1 MRKFFIVAILLLAVL
16 SCAKHTDTP
25 PTPPTVPS
33 TPPVT
38 LVPGPDFTAVIN
50 NSTNPESSVG
60 YRTFLLSWS
69 EGDLFSVF
77 YNSAGNSKYK
87 YVGRTGVTSGKIV
100 SVNDSSDDFQPINYA
115 IYPYA
120 EENKLD
126 NDVLY
131 FTLPA
136 QQNYKANTLDMA
148 ANTMVAECAE
158 GDNNKFEFKNVS
170 GYICLH
176 VYGATDL
183 KSIELKGNNN
193 EILAGEASYDLIG
206 EEIHMSGKGKTI
218 TLNCDE
224 AVALGATKDDATFFW
239 IALPP
244 TLFTNGVTITLT
256 DSEGNTH
263 TEIIDTELNIERNT
277 VYDKFIKFED
287 EISKSQAEDIIKT
300 MGQEWLTKTKNK
312 YANAVANNV
321 FINNGLQ
328 LKIWAK
334 TYGEKPA
341 DGRSLYISMHGG
353 GGVPAKDNDAQWD
366 NQKQLY
372 TPTEGVYVAPRAP
385 WNEWNMWFKPGLDEL
400 FEQLIQAA
408 VATWD
413 VNPDKVYLM
422 GYSAG
427 GDGAYKMGPRM
438 ADKWAAVSMMA
449 GHPNGAS
456 MLSLRNTPFSIWV
469 GANDADFNRNT
480 IAAEYGKMLDD
491 LQAADPDGYIHS
503 THIVEGKGHWMDNE
517 DRAAVPWMAQYKRNP
532 YPSRVV
538 WCQSEVKR
546 TSFYWISIDEAEYA
560 EGATIV
566 AEIEGNTINISHCDY
581 ENVSFYL
588 NDEMVNLD
596 EPVVITYGDTELFNG
611 MVKRSREVMES
622 SLAKYGDIRNIF
634 PAVVNVKIPSNSNT
648 NNNLENPTGGGIWEW

>member
-1 MRKFFIVAILLLAVL
+1 MKKILVVAISLFALL
-16 SCAKHTDTP
+16 SCATHDDTPATP
-25 PTPPTVPS
+25 PTPPT
-33 TPPVT
+33 PPET
-38 LVPGPDFTAVIN
+38 LVPGPEYTVVIN
-50 NSTNPESSVG
+50 NLTNPESNVG
-60 YRTFLLSWS
+60 YKTFLLSWT

-87 YVGRTGVTSGKIV
+87 YVGKTGVTSGKIV
-100 SVNDSSDDFQPINYA
+100 SVKDSSDDFQPISYA

-120 EENKLD
+120 ESNKLN

-136 QQNYKANTLDMA
+136 QQTYKDWTLA
-148 ANTMVAECAE
+148 VGANTMVAKCAAE
-158 GDNNKFEFKNVS
+158 DNNTFEFENVS
-170 GYICLH
+170 GYMCLH
-176 VYGATDL
+176 VYGKTDI
-183 KSIELKGNNN
+183 KSIEVKGNNN
-193 EILAGEASYDLIG
+193 EILAGEASYNMVNG
-206 EEIHMSGKGKTI
+206 EFQMSGKGKAI

-224 AVALGATKDDATFFW
+224 AVALGATKDAATFFW
-239 IALPP
+239 IAVPP
-244 TLFTNGVTITLT
+244 TLFTKGVTITLT

-277 VYDKFIKFED
+277 VCDKFIEFKD
-287 EISKSQAEDIIKT
+287 EISKSKAESIIKT
-300 MGQEWLTKTKNK
+300 MSQDWLSKTKNK
-312 YANAVANNV
+312 YATAVANNV
-321 FINNGLQ
+321 FTNNGLQ

-334 TYGEKPA
+334 TYGEKPD

-353 GGVPAKDNDAQWD
+353 GSISADGNDEQWER
-366 NQKQLY
+366 QKNLY
-372 TPTEGVYVAPRAP
+372 TPDEGVYVAPRAP
-385 WNEWNMWFKPGLDEL
+385 WNEWNMWFKSGLDEL

-438 ADKWAAVSMMA
+438 ADRWAAVSMMA

-469 GANDADFNRNT
+469 GANDADYNRNT
-480 IAAEYGKMLDD
+480 IAAEYGQILDD

-532 YPSRVV
+532 YPSKVV
-538 WCQSEVKR
+538 WRQSEVMR
-546 TSFYWISIDEAEYA
+546 TSFYWISIDESEYA
-560 EGATIV
+560 DGATIV
-566 AEIEGNTINISHCDY
+566 AQIDGNTINISQCDY
-581 ENVSFYL
+581 EHVKLYL

-596 EPVVITYGDTELFNG
+596 EPVVVTCGNTELFNG

-622 SLAKYGDIRNIF
+622 SLAEFGDIRYIF
-634 PAVVNVKIPSNSNT
+634 PAVVNVEVTSNGSKNNT
-648 NNNLENPTGGGIWEW
+648 LESPTGGGLREW